1 MAQRISILDNND
13 ADVLTLTRA
22 SADADT
28 LTLAV
33 VTDAGPV
40 PVTLDNDTSRDLA
53 LAILAWVGKAP
64 RAVTPKDT
72 DAHAT
77 GEAIEAAIAAGEA
90 DAAAAK

>member
-13 ADVLTLTRA
+13 ADVLTLTRS

-40 PVTLDNDTSRDLA
+40 PVALDNETARALA

-64 RAVTPKDT
+64 RTAAPKDT
-72 DAHAT
+72 DVHAT
-77 GEAIEAAIAAGEA
+77 VEAAIDAGEA